1 MLILIQEFTNSMTS
15 LLTIVRKLGFALSVG
30 LVFSLPLTSFA
41 LPSDA
46 NQPIKLNANTA
57 EFNQKSGIIT
67 YAGSVK
73 LVQGTLNIKADRVVI
88 ALSGDGSIQK
98 VTASGSPV
106 TVSQQLKA
114 GEGLSTGR
122 ANQLVYRADQG
133 VVELI
138 GNAKLTQQGASI
150 TGETISY
157 GLDQGDFKAAKGKS
171 SEQVELILPPSSSRR
186 TSGILPGVSR

>member
-1 MLILIQEFTNSMTS
+1 MTS
-15 LLTIVRKLGFALSVG
+15 LPTIARKLGLAVSLGVCI
-30 LVFSLPLTSFA
+30 SLPITSFA

-57 EFNQKSGIIT
+57 EFNQKTGIIT
-67 YAGSVK
+67 YTGSVR
-73 LVQGTLNIKADRVVI
+73 LVQGTLTIKADRVVI
-88 ALSGDGSIQK
+88 TLSADGSIQR
-98 VTASGSPV
+98 VNASGSPV

-114 GEGLSTGR
+114 GDGLSTGR
-122 ANQLVYRADQG
+122 GNQLVYRADQG

-157 GLDQGDFKAAKGKS
+157 GLDEGDFKAAKGKGA
-171 SEQVELILPPSSSRR
+171 EQVELILPPSSSRR
-186 TSGILPGVSR
+186 SSGILPGVSR